1 MKEISSAL
9 LSLDLDIKCK
19 SVLITSANSSFC
31 SGIDFTTLIQ
41 STAEKRRLAA
51 TELAKTTR

>member
-9 LSLDLDIKCK
+9 QSLDLDKSCK
-19 SVLITSANSSFC
+19 SIIITSSNSSFC

-41 STAEKRRLAA
+41 ATVEKRRFAA
-51 TELAKTTR
+51 LELAKTTR